1 MTACKTR
8 LASAFLATVALMVLF
23 LTLASPALAQQGL
36 STTSLTGPSVGAREG
51 TTVEDVSIE
60 SYGVVD
66 ANAVWRYLSVRKG
79 VTLTQAGIDR
89 DYANL
94 VRLGGFRTRLTIASG
109 NDINT
114 TTLHWIVMAP
124 WFTITIHPLYEEPPL
139 SDPTRGV
146 GFAVTSRSNVALVT
160 SFNRFAQHA
169 LITFTSPI
177 AVNPYAGRETDLLV
191 SVLGE
196 RDAYRVS
203 IPQAV
208 TVYNWTSGGQVQYLR
223 RGTAGTQ
230 FEIGLREERSTTNRS
245 AGIIAPSVYP
255 SDVAPARSTIAAL
268 GMSHACKPGPTGG
281 WYAPFCHAQYR
292 TFVADAIGGLGATS
306 TFQFYAGDVAQY
318 IPVRTSTLALHVA
331 AARTGGVVPESR
343 LVCIA
348 ALRGYPEPFC
358 GTDGTLLQAEYR
370 LNDASVQHL
379 KFVLFTETGSFRVR
393 GGNQPW
399 EPPTFQ
405 WHADSGAGIRYR
417 GLEVDVAHGSEGYRL
432 NVGLSG
438 QSF

>member
-1 MTACKTR
+1 
-8 LASAFLATVALMVLF
+8 MVFF
-23 LTLASPALAQQGL
+23 LTLALPTWAQQGL
-36 STTSLTGPSVGAREG
+36 NSTSLTAPSVGTHAD

-60 SYGVVD
+60 TYGVVD

-79 VTLTQAGIDR
+79 TTLTQAGIDR
-89 DYANL
+89 DYENL
-94 VRLGGFRTRLTIASG
+94 VRLGGFRTRLSIANG
-109 NDINT
+109 NDVNT

-124 WFTITIHPLYEEPPL
+124 WFRITIHPLYEEPPL

-169 LITFTSPI
+169 LVTFTSPL
-177 AVNPYAGRETDLLV
+177 AVDPYAGRETDLLV
-191 SVLGE
+191 AVLGE
-196 RDAYRVS
+196 KDDYRVS
-203 IPQAV
+203 SPQSV
-208 TVYNWTSGGQVQYLR
+208 TVHNWTSGAQVQYLR

-230 FEIGLREERSTTNRS
+230 FEIGLRAERSTTNPS
-245 AGIIAPSVYP
+245 SGITSPFVFP
-255 SDVAPARSTIAAL
+255 SDVTPAHSTIAAV

-281 WYAPFCHAQYR
+281 WYAPFCHTQYR
-292 TFVADAIGGLGATS
+292 TFVADGIGGLGATS
-306 TFQFYAGDVAQY
+306 TFQLYAADVAQY
-318 IPVRTSTLALHVA
+318 IPVRSSTLALHVV

-343 LVCIA
+343 LLCTA

-370 LNDASVQHL
+370 LNDASFQHL

-393 GGNQPW
+393 GGNQPSA
-399 EPPTFQ
+399 PPTYQ
-405 WHADSGAGIRYR
+405 WHPDSGVGIRYR
-417 GLEVDVAHGSEGYRL
+417 GLEIDVARGTEGYRL